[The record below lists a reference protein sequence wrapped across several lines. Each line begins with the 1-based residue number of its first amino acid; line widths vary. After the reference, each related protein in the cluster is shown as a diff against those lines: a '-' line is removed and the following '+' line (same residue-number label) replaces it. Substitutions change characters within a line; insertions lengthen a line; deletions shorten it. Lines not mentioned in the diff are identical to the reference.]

1 MRSVLTSADLFRR
14 SRLSSATIKLFPV
27 LNYVMSRPWLRAR
40 QLPRPRR
47 KKKNRKKIEARFTLY
62 TTSQSGTK
70 NMTELFNEWVIEP
83 VWAIPKNRFLACCLS
98 FKTRPGFE
106 NNLSHARM
114 VQLVFLLLGDITSL
128 YRLKIYSIYKIQFRL
143 HFIAISL
150 DIMSRSLLCPASTFL
165 LV

>member
-1 MRSVLTSADLFRR
+1 MRSVLPSADLFRR

-47 KKKNRKKIEARFTLY
+47 KKKTGNFWSTFHFVHNI
-62 TTSQSGTK
+62 TTWHEKHDRT
-70 NMTELFNEWVIEP
+70 FW
-83 VWAIPKNRFLACCLS
+83 WAIPKNRFLACLLS
-98 FKTRPGFE
+98 FKTCPGFE

-150 DIMSRSLLCPASTFL
+150 DIMSRSLLCPTSTFL

>member
-1 MRSVLTSADLFRR
+1 MRSVLPSADLFRR
-14 SRLSSATIKLFPV
+14 SRLSSATIKLFTV

-83 VWAIPKNRFLACCLS
+83 V
-98 FKTRPGFE
+98 
-106 NNLSHARM
+106 
-114 VQLVFLLLGDITSL
+114 
-128 YRLKIYSIYKIQFRL
+128 
-143 HFIAISL
+143 
-150 DIMSRSLLCPASTFL
+150 
-165 LV
+165 